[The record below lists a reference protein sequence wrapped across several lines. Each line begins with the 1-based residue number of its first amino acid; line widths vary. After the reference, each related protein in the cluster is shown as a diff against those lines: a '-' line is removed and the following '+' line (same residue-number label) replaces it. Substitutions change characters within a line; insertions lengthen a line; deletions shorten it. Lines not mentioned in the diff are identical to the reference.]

1 MGAALNGCDM
11 NESMR
16 YSIPRLYYLVTPA
29 FIALDYAVG
38 VNVRVAVLDDLPQYK
53 NLYYGF
59 CILCGLAVWFLPRYS
74 AVVALLESPVNLL
87 ITVLGMFLPYIENL
101 QRLADLD
108 GDWKAAETFSVE
120 GYTNLMIAGI
130 IAAIAFHES
139 CAILSRRVQ
148 EAIGRQPP
156 GAHTHKMPDDRSS

>member
-1 MGAALNGCDM
+1 M
-11 NESMR
+11 NESSR

-74 AVVALLESPVNLL
+74 AVVALVESPVNLL

-101 QRLADLD
+101 QRLAELE

-120 GYTNLMIAGI
+120 GYTNLMIASI
-130 IAAIAFHES
+130 IAVIAFHES
-139 CAILSRRVQ
+139 SRSLARRF
-148 EAIGRQPP
+148 EEGIRGHPP
-156 GAHTHKMPDDRSS
+156 GAHSHPRHNDHSARQP

>member
-1 MGAALNGCDM
+1 M
-11 NESMR
+11 
-16 YSIPRLYYLVTPA
+16 TPA

-59 CILCGLAVWFLPRYS
+59 CILCGLAVWFPPQYS
-74 AVVALLESPVNLL
+74 VVVALFESPINLL
-87 ITVLGMFLPYIENL
+87 ITVLGMSLPYIENL

-120 GYTNLMIAGI
+120 GCTNLMIAGI
-130 IAAIAFHES
+130 IAVIAFHQS
-139 CAILSRRVQ
+139 CAILSRRFQ
-148 EAIGRQPP
+148 EATREQPSDSCIHR
-156 GAHTHKMPDDRSS
+156 ARDDHSGGQPRT

>member
-1 MGAALNGCDM
+1 M

-59 CILCGLAVWFLPRYS
+59 CILCGLAVWFLPQYS
-74 AVVALLESPVNLL
+74 VVVALLESPVNLL

-101 QRLADLD
+101 QRVATLD

-130 IAAIAFHES
+130 IAVIAFHQS
-139 CAILSRRVQ
+139 CEILSRRFQ
-148 EAIGRQPP
+148 EAIRGQPP
-156 GAHTHKMPDDRSS
+156 GTRTHRTNNDHSG

>member
-1 MGAALNGCDM
+1 M

-59 CILCGLAVWFLPRYS
+59 CILCGLAVWFLPQYS
-74 AVVALLESPVNLL
+74 VVVALFESPINLL
-87 ITVLGMFLPYIENL
+87 ITVLGMFLPYLENL

-120 GYTNLMIAGI
+120 GCTNLMIAGI
-130 IAAIAFHES
+130 IAVIAFHQS
-139 CAILSRRVQ
+139 CGILSHRFQ
-148 EAIGRQPP
+148 EATGGQPP
-156 GAHTHKMPDDRSS
+156 GAHSHKMHNDHCA

>member
-1 MGAALNGCDM
+1 M

-29 FIALDYAVG
+29 FIVLDYAVG

-59 CILCGLAVWFLPRYS
+59 CILCGLAVWFLPQYS
-74 AVVALLESPVNLL
+74 VVVALFESPVNLL

-101 QRLADLD
+101 QRLATLD

-130 IAAIAFHES
+130 IAVIAFKQS
-139 CAILSRRVQ
+139 CEILSRRFE
-148 EAIGRQPP
+148 EAIRGQPA
-156 GAHTHKMPDDRSS
+156 GSRTRKTRNDRSG